1 MVISMKS
8 LRILLNNTFNSGIEP
23 LQSVLGVSSHP
34 HPPTE
39 QQHGCVWD
47 TDLSCSLHEGTLAI
61 VCCYKHS
68 ISYCVITSL
77 ALYNYNSGY
86 CYWLHDGI

>member
-1 MVISMKS
+1 MVICMKS

-23 LQSVLGVSSHP
+23 LQSVLGVSSHL

-47 TDLSCSLHEGTLAI
+47 NRP
-61 VCCYKHS
+61 VMQPP
-68 ISYCVITSL
+68 
-77 ALYNYNSGY
+77 
-86 CYWLHDGI
+86 